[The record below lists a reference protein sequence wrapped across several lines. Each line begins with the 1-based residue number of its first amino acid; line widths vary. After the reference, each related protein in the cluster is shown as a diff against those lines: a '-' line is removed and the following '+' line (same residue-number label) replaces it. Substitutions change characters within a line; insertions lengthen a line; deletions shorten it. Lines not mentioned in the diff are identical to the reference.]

1 MKLKILIISIIIGL
15 SSCNDD
21 TNDCTDTILN
31 VNHLETEYGCTDAN
45 VDLSENYMIV
55 SNPLYFSEFVDA
67 NCQSE
72 VDFTTY
78 DLIIGKKGL
87 TNGLISIDYE
97 LIENCETE
105 NQYLTITFNLNE
117 TAEAP
122 NVTYNALIPKLEE
135 NQELSVELI
144 VNY

>member
-21 TNDCTDTILN
+21 TNNCTDTILN
-31 VNHLETEYGCTDAN
+31 VNHLETEYGCTGVN
-45 VDLSENYMIV
+45 IDLSENYMIV
-55 SNPLYFSEFVDA
+55 SNSLDFSEFVDA

-105 NQYLTITFNLNE
+105 NQNLTITFNLNE

-122 NVTYNALIPKLEE
+122 NVTYNALIPKLGE
-135 NQELSVELI
+135 NQELNVELI
-144 VNY
+144 MN